1 MKEEEISRK
10 LEKIKNNCINTAKQ
24 ENAELKLEND
34 KTEKELLEKMI
45 AEYEFEVQKKFE
57 NEINK
62 LNRDYNKN
70 IFNYDMESRRKLTKF
85 KDTLILYIHKI
96 LIEKF
101 VQFSG
106 TEEYREFLRNNVRQV
121 LSKVNSNENC
131 TIFVTNKDME
141 KYGNDLKNEFGVE
154 VQTIEDSY
162 IGGCMLVNDR
172 ERVSI
177 DNTLKNN
184 ISERMRNI
192 IIA

>member
-1 MKEEEISRK
+1 MKEEEINRK

-34 KTEKELLEKMI
+34 KVEKELLEKMVT
-45 AEYEFEVQKKFE
+45 EYELEVQKKYE

-85 KDTLILYIHKI
+85 KDTLILYVHKK

-101 VQFSG
+101 IQFSD
-106 TEEYREFLRNNVRQV
+106 TEEYRDFLRNNIRQV
-121 LSKVNSNENC
+121 LSKVSSNGDC
-131 TIFVTNKDME
+131 TVYVTNRDME
-141 KYGNDLKNEFGVE
+141 RFGNDLRNEFNVE
-154 VQTIEDSY
+154 LQTIEDSN
-162 IGGCMLVNDR
+162 IGGCMLINDS
-172 ERVSI
+172 EKVSI

>member
-45 AEYEFEVQKKFE
+45 TEYELEVQKKFE

-85 KDTLILYIHKI
+85 KDTLILYVHKI
-96 LIEKF
+96 LIERF

-106 TEEYREFLRNNVRQV
+106 TEEYKEFLRNNVRQV
-121 LSKVNSNENC
+121 LSKVNSNESC
-131 TIFVTNKDME
+131 TIFITNKDME

-154 VQTIEDSY
+154 VQIIDDNY
-162 IGGCMLVNDR
+162 IGGCMLVNDS